1 MGKAETSQ
9 EWQLI
14 VNGEHKP
21 WPVVDYMSTPITI
34 NLNWGIDTS
43 KYETTPITFSLKEL
57 LDGKNIPEVDIDKGR
72 KIVTCSIPI
81 KEKEKQYKVLAD
93 FSPIKESLNDSLTVV
108 VKGRPSPIKNRILIL
123 KGEEVG
129 IHPMI
134 LYKGKK
140 CKYELNDEEGI
151 VKIVIP
157 IDSSD
162 NSNPKL
168 KFKQKLFDSKYFLLI
183 GILIGF
189 LIGMLST
196 YNSRKAEVESKEQM
210 VEDALSHET
219 DNMGPSYSLR
229 EAIAYLDNHEVWEKC
244 EMEKYDD
251 LKGLFDDMNNFKYKS
266 VINNYSQL
274 ERSTNY
280 RKLQRFCEREDYKN
294 PKGNDSE
301 SGSRSTA
308 GSDGMSS
315 TNKKQ
320 PTTHSQISYTH
331 DGKITIYKYIEKGRM
346 HKNKNSPLS
355 GTSSSINEI

>member
-1 MGKAETSQ
+1 MEKNERS
-9 EWQLI
+9 EDWQLI
-14 VNGEHKP
+14 VNGEYKP
-21 WPVVDYMSTPITI
+21 WSVVDYMSTPITI

-93 FSPIKESLNDSLTVV
+93 FSPIKKSLNDSLTVV

-168 KFKQKLFDSKYFLLI
+168 KFKQKLFDSKYFLIFGLLVGFLI
-183 GILIGF
+183 GILSTCNSKNTEIERDN
-189 LIGMLST
+189 LIHEDTLSQAPD
-196 YNSRKAEVESKEQM
+196 YLE
-210 VEDALSHET
+210 
-219 DNMGPSYSLR
+219 PSYSLND
-229 EAIAYLDNHEVWEKC
+229 AITYLDNHEVWERS

-251 LKGLFDDMNNFKYKS
+251 LRGLFDDMNNFKYHS
-266 VINNYSQL
+266 IITNYSQL
-274 ERSTNY
+274 EGSMTFRE
-280 RKLQRFCEREDYKN
+280 LERYCKKEYHY
-294 PKGNDSE
+294 E
-301 SGSRSTA
+301 SV
-308 GSDGMSS
+308 SDGMGSS
-315 TNKKQ
+315 IGG
-320 PTTHSQISYTH
+320 ISSNASR
-331 DGKITIYKYIEKGRM
+331 K
-346 HKNKNSPLS
+346 KNKYSCDGNI
-355 GTSSSINEI
+355 SIHRYMGKMTNAKGKSAVIDNC

>member
-1 MGKAETSQ
+1 MEKAETSQ

-21 WPVVDYMSTPITI
+21 WPVVEYMSTPITI

-168 KFKQKLFDSKYFLLI
+168 KFKQKLFDSKYFLIFGL
-183 GILIGF
+183 LIGF
-189 LIGMLST
+189 LIGVLST
-196 YNSRKAEVESKEQM
+196 CNSKKSEIETNNLII
-210 VEDALSHET
+210 EDTLPQKTA
-219 DNMGPSYSLR
+219 DNNSSYSLAD
-229 EAIAYLDNHEVWEKC
+229 AIAYLDNHKVWEKS
-244 EMEKYDD
+244 EMEKYND
-251 LKGLFDDMNNFKYKS
+251 LKGLFDAINEFKYHS
-266 VINNYSQL
+266 IITNYSQL
-274 ERSTNY
+274 EGSMT
-280 RKLQRFCEREDYKN
+280 FRELEEYCKKKYHYKSVN
-294 PKGNDSE
+294 
-301 SGSRSTA
+301 A
-308 GSDGMSS
+308 GSS
-315 TNKKQ
+315 TSKAG
-320 PTTHSQISYTH
+320 ISNVSRHESKYSYDENINIHRYMRKMTI
-331 DGKITIYKYIEKGRM
+331 DKIDPNVVNNNGQKC
-346 HKNKNSPLS
+346 KNSTIGEL
-355 GTSSSINEI
+355 

>member
-1 MGKAETSQ
+1 MEKNEKS
-9 EWQLI
+9 EDWQLI
-14 VNGEHKP
+14 VNGEYKP

-57 LDGKNIPEVDIDKGR
+57 LDGKNIPEVDIDKDR
-72 KIVTCSIPI
+72 KVVTCSIPI

-108 VKGRPSPIKNRILIL
+108 VKGKPSPIQNRILIL

-168 KFKQKLFDSKYFLLI
+168 KFKQKLFDSKYFLIFGLFVGFLI
-183 GILIGF
+183 GILSTCNSKNTEIERDK
-189 LIGMLST
+189 LIHEDTLSQAPD
-196 YNSRKAEVESKEQM
+196 YLE
-210 VEDALSHET
+210 
-219 DNMGPSYSLR
+219 PSYSLND
-229 EAIAYLDNHEVWEKC
+229 AITYLDNHEVWERS

-251 LKGLFDDMNNFKYKS
+251 LRGLFDDMNNFEYKS
-266 VINNYSQL
+266 VANNYSQL
-274 ERSTNY
+274 EHSTNFRELRRFCVRENNRSSISTMDGSDTSPRST
-280 RKLQRFCEREDYKN
+280 
-294 PKGNDSE
+294 KGTSKE
-301 SGSRSTA
+301 
-308 GSDGMSS
+308 
-315 TNKKQ
+315 
-320 PTTHSQISYTH
+320 ISKVYTC
-331 DGKITIYKYIEKGRM
+331 DGKITIYIYIGKGGI
-346 HKNKNSPLS
+346 KKTNSRLS
-355 GTSSSINEI
+355 GSSSVGL

>member
-1 MGKAETSQ
+1 MEKNEKS
-9 EWQLI
+9 EDWQLI
-14 VNGEHKP
+14 VNGEYKP
-21 WPVVDYMSTPITI
+21 WSVVDYMSTPITI

-57 LDGKNIPEVDIDKGR
+57 LDGKSIPGVNIDKDR
-72 KIVTCSIPI
+72 KVVTCSIPI
-81 KEKEKQYKVLAD
+81 REKEKHYKVLAD
-93 FSPIKESLNDSLTVV
+93 FSPIKESLNDSLTVI
-108 VKGRPSPIKNRILIL
+108 VKGKPFPIQNRILIL

-157 IDSSD
+157 MDGSD
-162 NSNPKL
+162 NSQPKL
-168 KFKQKLFDSKYFLLI
+168 KFKQKLFFSKYFLLT

-189 LIGMLST
+189 LIGLLST
-196 YNSRKAEVESKEQM
+196 CNSRKSEIEPKVQN
-210 VEDALSHET
+210 VEDTSSQET
-219 DNMGPSYSLR
+219 DNTELYYSLQ

-251 LKGLFDDMNNFKYKS
+251 LRGLFDDMNNFKYKS

-280 RKLQRFCEREDYKN
+280 RELRRFCERENYHSSRG
-294 PKGNDSE
+294 GNANN
-301 SGSRSTA
+301 GSMLSN
-308 GSDGMSS
+308 SS
-315 TNKKQ
+315 RQ
-320 PTTHSQISYTH
+320 ATTHSQICYTD
-331 DGKITIYKYIEKGRM
+331 DGKITIYKYIEKGR
-346 HKNKNSPLS
+346 KQKNTNKNQK
-355 GTSSSINEI
+355 GSSSSTNNFQEE